1 MRKLIIS
8 VLASLGLTIS
18 ASAKDK
24 YVLVSHSDGTNVFWQ
39 VLAKGAFDAAKLV
52 GADLDFRHPN
62 RSADAVAEAQII
74 DAAVAQQVD
83 GLIVTI
89 LDPDIVGPAVKR
101 AVDAGIPVITANAG
115 AKASKE
121 YSALY
126 HVGQDDHAS
135 GLGAGKY
142 AKAHGV
148 TKHLC
153 FVNVASNVSL
163 RARCQGYADGL
174 QQDFNIV
181 EITSDPIEGKTRAAA
196 KLLSNKDVNGVV
208 VTDPV
213 ACMAVVNAIDEV
225 GMSGKVEVGCFDNS
239 ADVAKAIQE
248 GRVAFTIDQQQYL
261 QGFYPV
267 IGLYLYRKFG
277 LVVGNDIL
285 TGPGF
290 VNKDNIEQVKA
301 LAGSVR

>member
-1 MRKLIIS
+1 MCRIF
-8 VLASLGLTIS
+8 ALGLMLLGMTLS

-52 GADLDFRHPN
+52 DVDLEFRHPN
-62 RSADAVAEAQII
+62 RSADAVSEAQII

-89 LDPDIVGPAVKR
+89 LDPNIVGPAVQR
-101 AVDAGIPVITANAG
+101 AVNAGIPVITANVG
-115 AKASKE
+115 DKVSKQFGGM
-121 YSALY
+121 Y
-126 HVGQDDHAS
+126 HVGQDDYAS
-135 GLGAGKY
+135 GQGAGNY

-148 TKHLC
+148 TKHIC
-153 FVNVASNVSL
+153 FVNVASNIAL
-163 RARCQGYADGL
+163 RARCQGYADALG
-174 QQDFNIV
+174 QSANIV
-181 EITSDPIEGKTRAAA
+181 EITSSPTEGKARAAA
-196 KLLSNKDVNGVV
+196 TFLSSKDVNGVI

-213 ACMAVVNAIDEV
+213 ACIAVLNAIDET
-225 GMSGKVEVGCFDNS
+225 GLTGKVQIGCFDNS
-239 ADVAKAIQE
+239 ADVAKAIQD

-267 IGLYLYRKFG
+267 IGLYLYRKYG
-277 LVVGNDIL
+277 LVVGNNIL

-290 VNKDNIEQVKA
+290 VTKDNIDQVKK
-301 LAGSVR
+301 LAGTVR